1 MWVYSLPPLCV
12 VFSGLATVPD
22 CLQITNGAKLAG
34 GLFYRTG
41 ATLEALGFFVRW
53 SSLDLITFLYS
64 GVSCSY
70 NPLPVFSFISH
81 ILFNSCIPRGGET
94 GEAVSALVPS
104 HPVRFLFSVALVRL
118 AALVRSENLLRIV
131 YAVSFAPVPFSS
143 LNGYKFVFA
152 AFRSFNCLYC
162 KRKSLPCQGKSKR
175 NYTQI
180 NELFNAVNCTV
191 CTTKT

>member
-12 VFSGLATVPD
+12 VFSGLATVPN

-70 NPLPVFSFISH
+70 NPLPVFSFYFSY
-81 ILFNSCIPRGGET
+81 LFNSCIPRGGN
-94 GEAVSALVPS
+94 GGGGVCFGSVSSGAVLVFRCLGPACRLG
-104 HPVRFLFSVALVRL
+104 PV
-118 AALVRSENLLRIV
+118 
-131 YAVSFAPVPFSS
+131 
-143 LNGYKFVFA
+143 
-152 AFRSFNCLYC
+152 
-162 KRKSLPCQGKSKR
+162 
-175 NYTQI
+175 
-180 NELFNAVNCTV
+180 
-191 CTTKT
+191 